1 MYECGYARAL
11 PRVKTHINE
20 RELIFPR
27 GEAGL
32 PPGTPFVRFRADVG
46 STEARERAPTCTK
59 AGFHF
64 HGGTALRGNS
74 FRKAWGCRFAK
85 RSPVLIFMEVKELFR
100 HIEENRGRFLD
111 FLEDICNIEATA
123 RDTVEMNRLAAFIA
137 DFARKEGLDV
147 RKIPFERAGDM
158 LAIELNPGAEKG
170 AFFIAHMDTV
180 HKPGVFGTP
189 AVKRCGEKLIGPGV
203 IDCKGGIAV
212 ALLCMAALRGSGYDR
227 CARLLLTS
235 DEEISDSLGGER
247 ELELIRESAKGFPFA
262 LNCEV
267 GRPGEAVVSRKGI
280 YRCRIDI
287 KGVSSHAGID
297 YFAGRSAVR
306 EAAEKI
312 IALESQSRQ
321 GGTTYNCTCISGGS
335 VPNIVPDECSFIID
349 ARVNTDEAM
358 REAVDFITSVAEKSF
373 VGGTSGSVTKISSRA
388 PMLRTPEVDR
398 LFAAVNAVSQKYGL
412 GALTPVESGGGSDSA
427 YTQQAGVPTLDA
439 LGTAGDHCHTTREFA
454 YISSLGDRA
463 KLLAAFIC
471 EARR

>member
-1 MYECGYARAL
+1 M
-11 PRVKTHINE
+11 
-20 RELIFPR
+20 F
-27 GEAGL
+27 
-32 PPGTPFVRFRADVG
+32 FRDLQRIV
-46 STEARERAPTCTK
+46 P
-59 AGFHF
+59 
-64 HGGTALRGNS
+64 L
-74 FRKAWGCRFAK
+74 
-85 RSPVLIFMEVKELFR
+85 
-100 HIEENRGRFLD
+100 
-111 FLEDICNIEATA
+111 
-123 RDTVEMNRLAAFIA
+123 
-137 DFARKEGLDV
+137 
-147 RKIPFERAGDM
+147 
-158 LAIELNPGAEKG
+158 
-170 AFFIAHMDTV
+170 
-180 HKPGVFGTP
+180 
-189 AVKRCGEKLIGPGV
+189 
-203 IDCKGGIAV
+203 
-212 ALLCMAALRGSGYDR
+212 LLCMAALRGSGYDR

-287 KGVSSHAGID
+287 KGISSHAGID